1 MSYQIF
7 SLILYIMFSF
17 TLTTLQIGWQFF
29 VVVGMNRLMLNT
41 DTYGYILYSSETQN
55 LLSSRLKRT
64 ENVSLH

>member
-29 VVVGMNRLMLNT
+29 VVVGINRLMLNT

-64 ENVSLH
+64 ANVSLH

>member
-29 VVVGMNRLMLNT
+29 VVVGINRLMLNT

>member
-1 MSYQIF
+1 
-7 SLILYIMFSF
+7 MFSF

-29 VVVGMNRLMLNT
+29 VVVGINRLMLNT

-64 ENVSLH
+64 ANVSLH